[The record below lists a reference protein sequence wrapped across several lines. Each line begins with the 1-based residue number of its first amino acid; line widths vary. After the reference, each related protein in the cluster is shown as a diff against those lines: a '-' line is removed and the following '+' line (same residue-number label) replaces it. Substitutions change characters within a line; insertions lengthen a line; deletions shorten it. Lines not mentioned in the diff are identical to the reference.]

1 MGFKQF
7 YLQEN
12 YKLKGKTSEDN
23 GHTHTYVVDEDGNG
37 ETSSDGKGPHIHK
50 IDKYKVVKEVD
61 HIHILEKE

>member
-12 YKLKGKTSEDN
+12 YKSKGSTSEEN
-23 GHTHTYVVDEDGNG
+23 GHAHTYVVDEDGNG

-50 IDKYKVVKEVD
+50 IKGHKLSEAEG
-61 HIHILEKE
+61 HTHTLEKE